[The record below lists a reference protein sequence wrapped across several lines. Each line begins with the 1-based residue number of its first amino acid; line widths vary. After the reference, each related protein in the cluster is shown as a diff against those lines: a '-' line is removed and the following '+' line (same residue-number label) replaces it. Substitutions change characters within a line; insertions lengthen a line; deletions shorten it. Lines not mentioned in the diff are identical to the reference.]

1 MDNFF
6 LSIYN
11 LIHSKKIMSFVA
23 MLLLFIGLGFVGSK
37 IEFEEDITK
46 LIPTNE
52 TTSAAEK
59 VLKTVNFADKIIVTI
74 YSKRE
79 GSLQDL
85 TLYAS
90 QLIDSIHQK
99 SGKYIKNIQGKVD
112 DDNILKTLDFV
123 YQNIPLFLDA
133 EDYEQ
138 IKNKLS
144 KDSLDAITNKNYKTL
159 ISPTGIVAKKT
170 ILKDPL
176 GLSFIALQKFQ
187 QLNIEDGFTLYDGFL
202 VSKDKQNILLF
213 ITPTLASSETAE
225 NAQFVEDLYEIN
237 ANLNATF
244 QNKISGEYFGAV
256 LIAVANAKQIKR
268 DIQLTVGI
276 ALTILL
282 IILILFYKKITIPII
297 LFTPTVFGGLLAI
310 AVLFLIRG
318 KISAISLGIG
328 SVLLGV
334 TLDYSL
340 HILTHIRSNHTVKS
354 LYEDV
359 SKPILMSSLT
369 TACAFLCLLF
379 LSSQALQDLGIFAA
393 ISVLGAS
400 FFALIFIPQVYKDS
414 GSKQTKKTII
424 DTIASYKFHKNK
436 WLLIGLSIAMIVSL
450 FTYNNVFF
458 NKDLAKL
465 NYKSEVLESAEQRL
479 NQLTNIA
486 DKSMYIAAY
495 GNTEQ
500 EALATN
506 DAIFATLEKLKEEKK
521 IINYSTIGG
530 IVHSDTKQRQKIEI
544 WDQFWKE
551 NGIQETTKN

>member
-74 YSKRE
+74 SRKPE

-268 DIQLTVGI
+268 DIQLQ
-276 ALTILL
+276 
-282 IILILFYKKITIPII
+282 
-297 LFTPTVFGGLLAI
+297 
-310 AVLFLIRG
+310 
-318 KISAISLGIG
+318 SE
-328 SVLLGV
+328 
-334 TLDYSL
+334 L
-340 HILTHIRSNHTVKS
+340 H
-354 LYEDV
+354 
-359 SKPILMSSLT
+359 
-369 TACAFLCLLF
+369 
-379 LSSQALQDLGIFAA
+379 
-393 ISVLGAS
+393 
-400 FFALIFIPQVYKDS
+400 
-414 GSKQTKKTII
+414 
-424 DTIASYKFHKNK
+424 
-436 WLLIGLSIAMIVSL
+436 
-450 FTYNNVFF
+450 
-458 NKDLAKL
+458 
-465 NYKSEVLESAEQRL
+465 
-479 NQLTNIA
+479 
-486 DKSMYIAAY
+486 
-495 GNTEQ
+495 
-500 EALATN
+500 
-506 DAIFATLEKLKEEKK
+506 
-521 IINYSTIGG
+521 
-530 IVHSDTKQRQKIEI
+530 
-544 WDQFWKE
+544 
-551 NGIQETTKN
+551 